1 MEIDESGGTGAA
13 RTDQI
18 SQPPDP
24 ACRARFAGWSVRC
37 WLGGVVWGGGGM
49 WMLGGRILG
58 GGLRGRGYGGWG
70 KGGGEREVLS
80 VFQGS
85 VCYADDGLSCA

>member
-1 MEIDESGGTGAA
+1 MDESGGTGAA

-24 ACRARFAGWSVRC
+24 ACRARFAGRSVRC
-37 WLGGVVWGGGGM
+37 WLGGVVGGE
-49 WMLGGRILG
+49 WMLGGRMLG
-58 GGLRGRGYGGWG
+58 GRLRGRGCGGRA
-70 KGGGEREVLS
+70 KGGGEREVLD